1 MPARFVLAAMTV
13 AVPGRKAK
21 GESKMDEMTEKQEIV
36 YNLRDAFNAAIE
48 IANELNIDGKA
59 LEQAKQDIIW
69 QIIEACPEAD
79 PGTFVELANGR
90 WTSFKNIREAPE
102 LYVQLPDGRWNSRE
116 AANAFKILT
125 PEQP

>member
-1 MPARFVLAAMTV
+1 MRMLARFVLAAMTV
-13 AVPGRKAK
+13 AVAGRKAK

-36 YNLRDAFNAAIE
+36 YNLRGAFNAAIE

-79 PGTFVELANGR
+79 PGTFVELANA
-90 WTSFKNIREAPE
+90 TSTSSTPIREAPAPS
-102 LYVQLPDGRWNSRE
+102 VHLPHARSTSPP
-116 AANAFKILT
+116 T
-125 PEQP
+125 PNL